1 MKTTVLPLLL
11 PLLIFAGLFPAGC
24 SPSEPEKHPLYLKAA
39 QLRSEGNPV
48 EAEGYLRRYLERV
61 PDSALGHLALASLYD
76 ETLGNPTSALYH
88 YEEYLRLVPEDA
100 ADRATVEHYRQLVRA
115 KLLKELSGEPLPVV
129 PAAVLAAENR
139 QLRRTNDQLKR
150 YIQNQNRKIAELL
163 NGAPASVPSPS
174 VSSGP
179 RTYTVRQG
187 DTPGKIAQ
195 RFYGTASKYP
205 KIMEANHL
213 TGSGNLRVGQQLIIP
228 E

>member
-1 MKTTVLPLLL
+1 MRRTGP
-11 PLLIFAGLFPAGC
+11 
-24 SPSEPEKHPLYLKAA
+24 
-39 QLRSEGNPV
+39 RSSITG
-48 EAEGYLRRYLERV
+48 
-61 PDSALGHLALASLYD
+61 
-76 ETLGNPTSALYH
+76 
-88 YEEYLRLVPEDA
+88 
-100 ADRATVEHYRQLVRA
+100 QLVRA

>member
-1 MKTTVLPLLL
+1 M
-11 PLLIFAGLFPAGC
+11 
-24 SPSEPEKHPLYLKAA
+24 
-39 QLRSEGNPV
+39 

-61 PDSALGHLALASLYD
+61 PDSAPGHLALASLYD

-150 YIQNQNRKIAELL
+150 YIQNQNRRIAELL

-174 VSSGP
+174 VSSRPPHLHRASGGYAGQNRAAVLRNRLEIP
-179 RTYTVRQG
+179 EDHGSEPPDRQRKSARRPAADHPGITVRNLMPH
-187 DTPGKIAQ
+187 TPCAAGL
-195 RFYGTASKYP
+195 GGGASP
-205 KIMEANHL
+205 LSSSSAACH
-213 TGSGNLRVGQQLIIP
+213 S
-228 E
+228 